1 MGAFVTVILVVGE
14 KMRTLNMMECEQ
26 VAGAFYDFENIE
38 EKWVAHVGIISGVA
52 ITVSVAATFELGAVE
67 TMLFGT
73 LGGCL
78 GGLASPIFLYA
89 VGKVI
94 AYTYHAGFP
103 IENTLNEH

>member
-1 MGAFVTVILVVGE
+1 
-14 KMRTLNMMECEQ
+14 MRTLTIIECDQ
-26 VAGAFYDFENIE
+26 VTGAFYDFENIE
-38 EKWVAHVGIISGVA
+38 EKWVTHVGIISGVG
-52 ITVSVAATFELGAVE
+52 ITVSLAATFQWGVID

-73 LGGCL
+73 LGGCV

-103 IENTLNEH
+103 IENSKSS